1 MHHCPKLIAAGLVAA
16 ALSVAACG
24 GGSNGPG
31 VAGAGST
38 TTGSSS
44 SGGSTKAS
52 ALAYSKCMRSH
63 GLSDFPDPDSKG
75 QIQLTAG
82 PGSDLLPDSPQFK
95 SATQACKSL
104 MPGPGSP
111 AEQRRD
117 FARALKFAQCM
128 RSHGV
133 QIPDPQPPGSG
144 PTTASHK
151 GSGGNGNGPPIDPNS
166 PQFKRAQQACAS
178 VLPGGGGFSL
188 HQSGGGS

>member
-1 MHHCPKLIAAGLVAA
+1 MHYCPKLTAAGLVAV
-16 ALSVAACG
+16 ALFVAACG
-24 GGSNGPG
+24 GESTSPG
-31 VAGAGST
+31 VAGAGSA
-38 TTGSSS
+38 TTGTSS

-52 ALAYSKCMRSH
+52 ALAYSRCMRSH

-95 SATQACKSL
+95 SATQACNSL

-144 PTTASHK
+144 PKTASHS
-151 GSGGNGNGPPIDPNS
+151 GSSGNGNGPKIDPNS
-166 PQFKRAQQACAS
+166 PLFKRAQQACAS
-178 VLPGGGGFSL
+178 VLPGGAGFSL
-188 HQSGGGS
+188 HQSGAGS